1 MRYLSVEFMLLFI
14 FFCIILLSEK
24 KRNQASEG
32 KGLEMEPLKPK
43 GLLIHAFVLL
53 CLGPPNFPFSIYLL
67 GVCYV
72 AQSHRQRSSSLL
84 FANNLL
90 VTYTLLLIINIPVAT
105 KWVSIARKILSS
117 YKLYLSGNIY
127 KKLMRI

>member
-1 MRYLSVEFMLLFI
+1 MTLYYLFSSLLTLLFIYIFFTKLPFIELYLIIRYLSVEFMLLFI

-53 CLGPPNFPFSIYLL
+53 CLGLPNFPFSIYLL
-67 GVCYV
+67 GVCCYV
-72 AQSHRQRSSSLL
+72 HNLIVKGVHHYCLL
-84 FANNLL
+84 
-90 VTYTLLLIINIPVAT
+90 T
-105 KWVSIARKILSS
+105 
-117 YKLYLSGNIY
+117 IY
-127 KKLMRI
+127 S